1 VHHNNCPRR
10 IYVLALVAAL
20 LLLMTVTSSAHI
32 APSTTD
38 NNRYLKVST
47 YATAVRL
54 SYTVFIGEEPGALAR
69 KSIDTDRSGTLS
81 DVEAMVYGQHL
92 ADEIAASLQ
101 VSIDGVVQKVDW
113 SEKSVGLGNESVAA
127 GAFSVD
133 LVAWF
138 CFAGNST
145 TNKAHALLIRDS
157 HQLAKLGETEV
168 RIDNQP
174 GAAISDIHIGDAQS
188 VDGDFRFAGSG
199 GPLTTSGLQLS
210 IAAAPGA
217 AAAIAPGCSV
227 VAPSQRMP
235 MMVFIFG
242 GALLAFAAAGAV
254 TWFSRRKAR

>member
-20 LLLMTVTSSAHI
+20 LLLMTVTASAHI

-81 DVEAMVYGQHL
+81 DAEAMVYGQRL

-138 CFAGNST
+138 CFADGN
-145 TNKAHALLIRDS
+145 KPHALLIRDG

-199 GPLTTSGLQLS
+199 GPLTTSGLQLN
-210 IAAAPGA
+210 ITAVPGS